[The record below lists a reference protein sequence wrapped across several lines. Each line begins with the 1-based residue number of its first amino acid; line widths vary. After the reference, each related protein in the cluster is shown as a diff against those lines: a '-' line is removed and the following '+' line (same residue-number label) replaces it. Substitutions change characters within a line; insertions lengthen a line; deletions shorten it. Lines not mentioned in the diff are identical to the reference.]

1 MMRGGS
7 LTSTMSKIRNAYLNV
22 MEDLHLRNADSQDD
36 IDDKS
41 GTITEVLAEDGKLA
55 SVNTGHRYKNL
66 DQERNSKR
74 KQRNED
80 VHSSPSIE
88 NINSLKNELQNGFTP
103 CSITTII
110 HCAVY
115 VSLKYI
121 SMFIIFDCH
130 HSFAKLVF

>member
-1 MMRGGS
+1 MAAEG
-7 LTSTMSKIRNAYLNV
+7 N
-22 MEDLHLRNADSQDD
+22 HLVAEEGPRHHLAV
-36 IDDKS
+36 DDKS

-103 CSITTII
+103 CSVTSNNHCKPRDHII
-110 HCAVY
+110 K
-115 VSLKYI
+115 S
-121 SMFIIFDCH
+121 
-130 HSFAKLVF
+130 

>member
-88 NINSLKNELQNGFTP
+88 NINSLKNELQNG
-103 CSITTII
+103 
-110 HCAVY
+110 

-121 SMFIIFDCH
+121 SMFFIFDCH
-130 HSFAKLVF
+130 PSFAKCFVSNFSLIFN